1 MYVPSLDFAI
11 EFNGMYWHSIE
22 CGTPAEYHMTKTD
35 LCEQKNVRLLHV
47 FEPEWMHRQMQVKNH
62 IKIILDIGM
71 THVYDEHIMH
81 ISRENGQIFFEN
93 NAIAYKDLTGNC
105 LAICSKNEIV
115 FVAEY
120 EIDNMTMVVKQF
132 CFKTGLYVEDAL
144 QKICRYACNME
155 HVIVH
160 RDRRI
165 WPASNA
171 LFDKFEHHGFIGM
184 QLMHVN
190 KNEHCKMHYD
200 NESLEKCLYTM
211 YDSGIET
218 MICKNNVQ

>member
-1 MYVPSLDFAI
+1 
-11 EFNGMYWHSIE
+11 
-22 CGTPAEYHMTKTD
+22 
-35 LCEQKNVRLLHV
+35 
-47 FEPEWMHRQMQVKNH
+47 
-62 IKIILDIGM
+62 
-71 THVYDEHIMH
+71 
-81 ISRENGQIFFEN
+81 
-93 NAIAYKDLTGNC
+93 
-105 LAICSKNEIV
+105 
-115 FVAEY
+115 
-120 EIDNMTMVVKQF
+120 
-132 CFKTGLYVEDAL
+132 
-144 QKICRYACNME
+144 ME